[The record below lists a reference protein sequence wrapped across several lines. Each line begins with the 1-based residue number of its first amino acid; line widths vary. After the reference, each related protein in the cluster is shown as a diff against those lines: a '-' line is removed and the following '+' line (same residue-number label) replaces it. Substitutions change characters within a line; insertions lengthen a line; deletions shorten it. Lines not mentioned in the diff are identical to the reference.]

1 MNNSSYTYN
10 IQLKTFIFSVLLFMT
25 SLHYTNWTSA
35 WMSQYTNFQLQ
46 NSITYDKIWGKIGSY
61 CNLPKHS
68 PSKLILVEKLIFIL
82 LRFWE
87 WVSHINL
94 CLAFQY
100 KAALGKLQISRY
112 FPVFLTEAILGKQGD
127 DKWNSSKVYV
137 GNLLRWSLSI
147 FKQL

>member
-10 IQLKTFIFSVLLFMT
+10 IQLKNFVFCVLLFMT
-25 SLHYTNWTSA
+25 SLHYTKWTSA

-46 NSITYDKIWGKIGSY
+46 NSVTYDKIWGKIGSY

-82 LRFWE
+82 PSFWE

-100 KAALGKLQISRY
+100 KAALGKLQITGIFQYSWQKQFWESR
-112 FPVFLTEAILGKQGD
+112 GD
-127 DKWNSSKVYV
+127 DRWNSSKVYV
-137 GNLLRWSLSI
+137 GNLLRRSLSI